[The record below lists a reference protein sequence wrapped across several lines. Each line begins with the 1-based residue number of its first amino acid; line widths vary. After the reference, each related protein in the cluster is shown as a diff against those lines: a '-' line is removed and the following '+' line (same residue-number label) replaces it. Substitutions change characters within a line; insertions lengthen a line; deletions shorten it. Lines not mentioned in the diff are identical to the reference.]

1 MKRGAIMVGI
11 RDVAKRAGVSVLLQS
26 FKSTIK

>member
-11 RDVAKRAGVSVLLQS
+11 RDVAKRIVLQS
-26 FKSTIK
+26 FPGPVFTL